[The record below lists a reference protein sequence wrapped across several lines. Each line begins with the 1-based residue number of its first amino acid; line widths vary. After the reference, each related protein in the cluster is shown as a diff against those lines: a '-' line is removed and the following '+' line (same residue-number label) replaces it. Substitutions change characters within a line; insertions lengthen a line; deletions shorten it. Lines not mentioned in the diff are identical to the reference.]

1 MSELPQ
7 YFNDI
12 SNDLEALLSQ
22 WMAADQSDITGAEKK
37 LRLAM
42 ADAVLAGGK
51 RLRPGLCVATADMF
65 GVERSISLILGGAT
79 ELIHAYSLVHDDLP
93 AMDDSPLRRGRPSIH
108 KAHDEATAI
117 LVGDAL
123 QAKAFEKLADET
135 LDLPADVKIAL
146 VRLLAEAAG
155 ACGMVGG
162 QMIDMTPDQALESE
176 KDIRHLQ
183 ALKTGAMIEVAI
195 EMGALAGG
203 ATTNETAA
211 LKKFGQDLGFAFQ
224 IIDDLLDHNGDEA
237 SMGKPVGQD
246 NANDKPTFVEVFGE
260 GKAKLRVDALIQSAT
275 AHVESFG
282 ERADPLVQ
290 LAHYVRERTH

>member
-195 EMGALAGG
+195 EMGAVAGG
-203 ATTNETAA
+203 ATTNEIAT

-260 GKAKLRVDALIQSAT
+260 DKAKFRVDALIQSAT

>member
-22 WMAADQSDITGAEKK
+22 WMAADQGDITPAEKK
-37 LRLAM
+37 LRHAM
-42 ADAVLAGGK
+42 GEAVLAGGK

-108 KAHDEATAI
+108 KAYDEATAI

-123 QAKAFEKLADET
+123 QAMAFEKLADEN
-135 LDLPADVKIAL
+135 LDLAAGIKIAL
-146 VRLLAEAAG
+146 VRLLAVAAG
-155 ACGMVGG
+155 ARGMVGG
-162 QMIDMTPDQALESE
+162 QMIDMTPDQALENE
-176 KDIRHLQ
+176 NDIRHLQ

-195 EMGALAGG
+195 EMGAVAGG
-203 ATTNETAA
+203 ANTNETAA

-224 IIDDLLDHNGDEA
+224 IIDDLLDHNGDA
-237 SMGKPVGQD
+237 TSMGKPVGQD

-260 GKAKLRVDALIQSAT
+260 DKAISRVDGLIRSAT
-275 AHVESFG
+275 GHLQNFG
-282 ERADPLVQ
+282 EKAAPLMQ

>member
-1 MSELPQ
+1 MSELPR
-7 YFNDI
+7 YFKDI
-12 SNDLEALLSQ
+12 SNDLEVLLGR
-22 WMAADQSDITGAEKK
+22 WMVAGQEDITGAETK

-42 ADAVLAGGK
+42 AEAVLAGGK
-51 RLRPGLCVATADMF
+51 RLRPGLCVATAEMF

-93 AMDDSPLRRGRPSIH
+93 AMDDSPLRRGRPTIH
-108 KAHDEATAI
+108 KAYGEATAI

-123 QAKAFEKLADET
+123 QALAFEKLTDNDLNLSADI
-135 LDLPADVKIAL
+135 KIAL
-146 VRLLAEAAG
+146 LRLLAKAAG
-155 ACGMVGG
+155 VSGMVGG
-162 QMIDMTPDQALESE
+162 QMIDMAADQVLENE
-176 KDIRHLQ
+176 QDIRRLQ

-195 EMGALAGG
+195 EMGALVGG
-203 ATTNETAA
+203 ATEGESAA

-246 NANDKPTFVEVFGE
+246 NANDKPTFVEVFGA
-260 GKAKLRVDALIQSAT
+260 GKALSRVDDLIRSASD
-275 AHVESFG
+275 HLHIFG
-282 ERADPLVQ
+282 KKADPLLQ